1 LKDDFG
7 GAKYELVIGNPPYGE
22 FSGKWAGMGEKKWTG
37 ATEYDQYFIT
47 RGLDLLLPGGVLVFI
62 IPSAFLSNNSKYN
75 KLKEKVAAKAD
86 LVDAYRLPARMFKT
100 TDIGTDIIV
109 FKRKN

>member
-1 LKDDFG
+1 
-7 GAKYELVIGNPPYGE
+7 
-22 FSGKWAGMGEKKWTG
+22 
-37 ATEYDQYFIT
+37 
-47 RGLDLLLPGGVLVFI
+47 VLVFI